1 MTQIDS
7 KDMEVAELSNDQFNA
22 LRQAEQKINDTLK
35 NKQEVYLLAVIRH

>member
-7 KDMEVAELSNDQFNA
+7 KDMEAAELSSDQFNA

-35 NKQEVYLLAVIRH
+35 NKQEVYLLAVTRH